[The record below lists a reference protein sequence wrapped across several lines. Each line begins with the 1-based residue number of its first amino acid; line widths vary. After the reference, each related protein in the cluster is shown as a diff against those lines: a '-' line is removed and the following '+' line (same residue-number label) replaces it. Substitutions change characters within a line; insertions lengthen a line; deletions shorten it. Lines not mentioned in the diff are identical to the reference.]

1 MPENGAKSHLVN
13 NGKAL
18 QSVDPFQS
26 AWLTHWTGPRSETV
40 EHDHLA
46 QLNGSKENDLND
58 HDFKNHLT
66 GIEISSDNFGFS
78 KDVDLT
84 TRKPSSQSFQFFK
97 RGQESGKRSVL
108 DERVQALGLGR
119 QVSHEKSTSG
129 LNVET
134 SSRECHLQPTD
145 QVKHHMFFSE
155 SSYLSS
161 RPSDQVVYKL
171 DSHTTHGPQ
180 NFRHLTD
187 AFASK
192 EQLPKSEKSEM
203 PSFEALLKTDP
214 STSNYRSL
222 ALIEEQYKKMQK
234 HIATGF
240 FPHSKP
246 QTVHHEQ
253 SSSQN
258 VPRFVHDVEMTNMSG
273 GLHSFSRKTHSLLL
287 TKQTDGKVYQE
298 SQLFRESRLSTQ
310 LKGVKLQLLDS
321 SDHESQE
328 NVEEYRAYE
337 DVQKN
342 ESSADTDAMDMESF
356 KENHL
361 FGVHLFPTDKDI
373 AVDSNVE
380 KDKCRKRKIELSDIN
395 LEISDQP
402 DASSS
407 AEKPE
412 PCMSRTQSLD
422 MCKLHYNLDQT
433 NSNSNECANSYPR
446 SEPGSRWIKRLK
458 LSEPSSHGKTNRFFT
473 RVMEGKPEPKPD
485 NHHGQKSEI
494 LIGES
499 PWIQRWSHKQSQKN
513 PETLETCKLDDSE
526 LETDEFQ
533 RKQFPSIVAMAL
545 MGKTMAGFPQFKLQK
560 KESFVVWDTKVSTS
574 NTGRVTKSV
583 LF

>member
-40 EHDHLA
+40 ERDHLA
-46 QLNGSKENDLND
+46 QLNRSKVNDLND
-58 HDFKNHLT
+58 HDFKNHQT

-84 TRKPSSQSFQFFK
+84 TRKPSNQSFQFFK
-97 RGQESGKRSVL
+97 RGQESGKCSIL
-108 DERVQALGLGR
+108 DERVQALGLGP
-119 QVSHEKSTSG
+119 QVSHEMSTSG

-134 SSRECHLQPTD
+134 LSRECHLQPTD

-161 RPSDQVVYKL
+161 RFSDQVVYKL

-180 NFRHLTD
+180 NFRHLTA

-192 EQLPKSEKSEM
+192 EHLPKSEKSEM
-203 PSFEALLKTDP
+203 PSFTALLKTDP
-214 STSNYRSL
+214 STRNYCSL

-234 HIATGF
+234 HIGAGF
-240 FPHSKP
+240 FPHNKP
-246 QTVHHEQ
+246 QTVHHGQ
-253 SSSQN
+253 CSSQN
-258 VPRFVHDVEMTNMSG
+258 VPDFVHEMEMTNMSG
-273 GLHSFSRKTHSLLL
+273 GLHSFSRKAHSLLL
-287 TKQTDGKVYQE
+287 TKQTDVKVYQE
-298 SQLFRESRLSTQ
+298 SQLFRASRLSTQ
-310 LKGVKLQLLDS
+310 LKGVKLQLLDF

-328 NVEEYRAYE
+328 NVEDYRAFE

-342 ESSADTDAMDMESF
+342 ESSADTDAMDVEFF

-361 FGVHLFPTDKDI
+361 SGVHLFPIDKDI
-373 AVDSNVE
+373 TVESNVE
-380 KDKCRKRKIELSDIN
+380 KDKCRKHKIELTDIN

-402 DASSS
+402 DASQLRNPSH
-407 AEKPE
+407 ACQEHK
-412 PCMSRTQSLD
+412 QSLD
-422 MCKLHYNLDQT
+422 MGKLHYNLDQT
-433 NSNSNECANSYPR
+433 NSKSNECANSYPR
-446 SEPGSRWIKRLK
+446 SDPGSRWIKRLK
-458 LSEPSSHGKTNRFFT
+458 LSEPSSHGKPNRFFT

-499 PWIQRWSHKQSQKN
+499 PWIQRWSQKQSQKN

-533 RKQFPSIVAMAL
+533 RKQFPSVAAMAL
-545 MGKTMAGFPQFKLQK
+545 VGKAMTGFPQCKLQK
-560 KESFVVWDTKVSTS
+560 KESFVVWDTKLSTS
-574 NTGRVTKSV
+574 NTGRVTNSV